1 MSIFK
6 IPVKAQDPKTNG
18 DAALIKTGTKQQPN
32 GAWKQ
37 QSSTDPKSKGRV
49 LCVKRLKPLCCEEGY
64 EVVDGECV
72 EVDDGDWVDPTD
84 PKPPLASI
92 SVMYLPKGGCSG
104 GESLPKCA
112 KTCAGENY
120 GRSMVK
126 RAMTSKNLWI
136 YKATGANAKAYAK
149 QNNRYLFRLDE
160 SHCDKKILLAFTGNN
175 ITFDAIDATEE
186 QIS

>member
-1 MSIFK
+1 M
-6 IPVKAQDPKTNG
+6 
-18 DAALIKTGTKQQPN
+18 
-32 GAWKQ
+32 
-37 QSSTDPKSKGRV
+37 
-49 LCVKRLKPLCCEEGY
+49 KRLKPLCCGEGFEEI
-64 EVVDGECV
+64 DGECV
-72 EVDDGDWVDPTD
+72 AMVPDPLIPEPGLPEIPPT
-84 PKPPLASI
+84 PPLESI
-92 SVMYLPKGGCSG
+92 SVMYLPRGGCSG
-104 GESLPKCA
+104 GDSLPNCA
-112 KTCAGENY
+112 TTCAGENY

-149 QNNRYLFRLDE
+149 KNNRYLFRLDE

>member
-1 MSIFK
+1 M
-6 IPVKAQDPKTNG
+6 
-18 DAALIKTGTKQQPN
+18 
-32 GAWKQ
+32 
-37 QSSTDPKSKGRV
+37 
-49 LCVKRLKPLCCEEGY
+49 KRLKPLCCDEGFKA
-64 EVVDGECV
+64 VDGECV
-72 EVDDGDWVDPTD
+72 PDKPHLEPGEDHEPEDPE
-84 PKPPLASI
+84 PPLESI

-104 GESLPKCA
+104 ADSLPNCA

-149 QNNRYLFRLDE
+149 KNNRYMFRLDE
-160 SHCDKKILLAFTGNN
+160 SHCDKKILLAFTGND

>member
-1 MSIFK
+1 M
-6 IPVKAQDPKTNG
+6 
-18 DAALIKTGTKQQPN
+18 
-32 GAWKQ
+32 
-37 QSSTDPKSKGRV
+37 
-49 LCVKRLKPLCCEEGY
+49 KRLKPLCCEEGF
-64 EVVDGECV
+64 EEVDGECV
-72 EVDDGDWVDPTD
+72 MVADPGLIPD
-84 PKPPLASI
+84 PSLPGPTLPPPPLQSI

-104 GESLPKCA
+104 GDSLPTCA

-149 QNNRYLFRLDE
+149 KNNRYLFRLDE
-160 SHCDKKILLAFTGNN
+160 SHCDKKILSAFTGNN